1 MTNAYA
7 LELTNSCN
15 NRCIFCATDHHIA
28 YRSMEQLRFEICRAR
43 ENGAER
49 LDLTGGE
56 PTIHPRIAD
65 IAAMGKRLKFDLIY
79 LKTNGRKLADMNF
92 LRKLLDSGVNEVLIG
107 IHGHNPEVQDAL
119 TCRPGSFHEAV
130 QGIKNCL
137 TAGVQMATLSVV
149 TTMNYMYLP
158 EITKFMFSMVKDNHA
173 FAYCYPTASS
183 YKNFDQIV
191 PWYRDVQP
199 YLLEAL
205 RLIESY
211 HGTSNLDNI
220 PLCIIPGYERYCN
233 FLTTGGELCHPVHEY
248 GPRCPEC
255 LYYAIC
261 DGMPPTY
268 TRTRGWDE
276 FVPVT
281 KPREAEAETPKK
293 VVVEEDKTL
302 VLRGL
307 FVEKSFGG
315 ILWDHYRILILTP
328 RGVEVLK
335 HFDGRTTLREIK
347 EKYGE
352 KALTFAVSVVQRECA
367 QICNPLKEGARAIS
381 SSFSYISSK
390 KKLNIQTGEDEFEY
404 RMYQPPYPYPQVSLT

>member
-1 MTNAYA
+1 MTNAYS

-43 ENGAER
+43 ESGAER
-49 LDLTGGE
+49 LDLSGGE

-79 LKTNGRKLADMNF
+79 LKTNGRKLADINF
-92 LRKLLDSGVNEVLIG
+92 LKKLIDSGVNEVLIAL
-107 IHGHNPEVQDAL
+107 HGHNAEVQDAL
-119 TCRPGSFHEAV
+119 TCRPGSFDEAV

-137 TAGVQMATLSVV
+137 TTGVKLATLSVV
-149 TTMNYMYLP
+149 TTMNYKYLP
-158 EITKFMFSMVKDNHA
+158 EITKFMFTMVKDHHA

-183 YKNFDQIV
+183 YNNFDQIV

-205 RLIESY
+205 KLIESY
-211 HGTSNLDNI
+211 NSTSNLDNI

-233 FLTTGGELCHPVHEY
+233 FLTTGGDLCHPMHEY
-248 GPRCPEC
+248 GPRCQEC

-268 TRTRGWDE
+268 TRSRGWDE

-293 VVVEEDKTL
+293 VVVEGDKVMAL
-302 VLRGL
+302 CEA

-315 ILWDHYRILILTP
+315 VIWDRNHIVILTP
-328 RGVEVLK
+328 RGVEVVK
-335 HFDGRTTLREIK
+335 HFDGRTTLREIR

-352 KALTFAVSVVQRECA
+352 KALNFAVSMAQKNFA
-367 QICNPLKEGARAIS
+367 QICKPLKQAWAVT
-381 SSFSYISSK
+381 SSFSYINSTK
-390 KKLNIQTGEDEFEY
+390 KPTVKTGDDEFEY
-404 RMYQPPYPYPQVSLT
+404 SMYQPLSPYPQVSLA

>member
-1 MTNAYA
+1 MTNAYS

-15 NRCIFCATDHHIA
+15 NRCIFCATDHHIS

-43 ENGAER
+43 ESGAER
-49 LDLTGGE
+49 LDLSGGE

-92 LRKLLDSGVNEVLIG
+92 LRRLMDSGVNEVLVG

-119 TCRPGSFHEAV
+119 TCRPGSFDEAV
-130 QGIKNCL
+130 LGIRNCL
-137 TAGVQMATLSVV
+137 NAGVKLATLSVV
-149 TTMNYMYLP
+149 TSMNYKYLP
-158 EITKFMFSMVKDNHA
+158 EITKFMFSIVKDHHA

-199 YLLEAL
+199 YLLETL
-205 RLIESY
+205 RLIESCNS
-211 HGTSNLDNI
+211 TSNLDNI
-220 PLCIIPGYERYCN
+220 PLCIIPGHERYCN
-233 FLTTGGELCHPVHEY
+233 FLTTGGDLCHPIHEY

-281 KPREAEAETPKK
+281 RPREAEAGRSEK
-293 VVVEEDKTL
+293 VVLEGDKVMSL
-302 VLRGL
+302 CEA

-315 ILWDHYRILILTP
+315 VLWDRNNIAILTP
-328 RGVEVLK
+328 RGVEVIK
-335 HFDGRTTLREIK
+335 HFDGRTTLREIR
-347 EKYGE
+347 EKFGE
-352 KALTFAVSVVQRECA
+352 KALDFAVLMARRGFA
-367 QICNPLKEGARAIS
+367 QISNPLKKARTVS
-381 SSFSYISSK
+381 NSFSYITSTK
-390 KKLNIQTGEDEFEY
+390 KPNVKTGDDEFEY
-404 RMYQPPYPYPQVSLT
+404 SMYRPLSPYPQVSLA